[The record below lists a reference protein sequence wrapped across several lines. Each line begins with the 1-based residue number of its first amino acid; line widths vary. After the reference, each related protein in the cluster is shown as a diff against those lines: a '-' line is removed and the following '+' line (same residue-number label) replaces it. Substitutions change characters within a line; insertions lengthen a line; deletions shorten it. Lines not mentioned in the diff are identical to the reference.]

1 MPFMTLMAIVILTIA
16 SVNSIIL
23 ITKPH
28 QTGYDLKMLGVT
40 LLFYT
45 IFLLTFFLWF
55 QAGYILYFP
64 HMLRTVSPLMYL
76 SGPFFY
82 FYVRNTLSGKK
93 GLTKKDFVHFI
104 PALLHFIDLIP
115 FYILSTEEKLEI
127 SKLIVAD
134 LNSLNWNASGV
145 IDIAFHYV
153 LRLIL
158 LLGYYFYSLYLLTK
172 RYDFASQFSM
182 IWRGKNWF
190 VLSFYL
196 TGFLIIGHAGYEL
209 FNYLIWKNWIS
220 LGFIPIIFANFVI
233 IGLLLMNICINFRP
247 EYIFQ
252 AKSDGDDRSQVSS
265 LTKPKSSLLVR
276 AHVFQESGDG
286 LMGEVQEEKD
296 LEVYREKLLSFVQ
309 NQKVF
314 TQKGISLPQFSKEIG
329 LSQKTVSAAIH
340 HISGK
345 RFNDWINTYR
355 IAMAVEKIEDG
366 YLDDYTLESLGDLVG
381 FNSRTTF
388 FNAFKKEK
396 GCSPSEYWVR
406 FQEDG
411 II

>member
-16 SVNSIIL
+16 TVNSIIL

-28 QTGYDLKMLGVT
+28 KTGYDLRMLGVT

-82 FYVRNTLSGKK
+82 FYVRNTLLGNK
-93 GLTKKDFVHFI
+93 GLTKMDFVHFI

-115 FYILSTEEKLEI
+115 FYLLSTEEKLEM
-127 SKLIVAD
+127 SKMIVAD
-134 LNSLNWNASGV
+134 LNSLNWIASGV

-196 TGFLIIGHAGYEL
+196 TGFLIIGHAGHEF
-209 FNYLIWKNWIS
+209 FNYLILKNLLS
-220 LGFIPIIFANFVI
+220 LDFIPLVFAYI
-233 IGLLLMNICINFRP
+233 TIAGLFLMNISINFRP

-252 AKSDGDDRSQVSS
+252 LTSEGTGRSHAAPIS
-265 LTKPKSSLLVR
+265 KPKASVLVR
-276 AHVFQESGDG
+276 ANVFQENGDG
-286 LMGEVQEEKD
+286 HWEEVQEEKD

-314 TQKGISLPQFSKEIG
+314 TSKGISLPQFSKEIG

-406 FQEDG
+406 FQDNVL
-411 II
+411 